1 MKKLDI
7 YIAIVVVL
15 ILLLILFTDPQNLL
29 RIVIYLAIVF
39 GLYFAAYFKRLRE
52 RRKDWDISNRGLIFL
67 ICGHVFITMLF
78 IASRGLDKT
87 DDWVVSVGEFILYIS
102 LMVVFSM
109 LVICKCVERHYYNES
124 NKNSDEAIRSDEKDQ
139 K

>member
-7 YIAIVVVL
+7 YLAIVVVL
-15 ILLLILFTDPQNLL
+15 ILLLILLTDPQNLL
-29 RIVIYLAIVF
+29 RSVIYFAIVF
-39 GLYFAAYFKRLRE
+39 GLCFFPYFKKLRE

-87 DDWVVSVGEFILYIS
+87 DDWIVSVGEFILYIS
-102 LMVVFSM
+102 LMIVFSM
-109 LVICKCVERHYYNES
+109 LVICKCVERHYCNES
-124 NKNSDEAIRSDEKDQ
+124 KNNSDESIQSSEKDP